1 MKKYILIGD
10 NVISND
16 GDEHYISPH
25 RLCELY
31 NLNPKECVFVRKNE
45 RAFLN
50 GVSIGKNS
58 VRVLRPRGDGNY
70 NLDTPQPN

>member
-1 MKKYILIGD
+1 MCFL
-10 NVISND
+10 
-16 GDEHYISPH
+16 
-25 RLCELY
+25 
-31 NLNPKECVFVRKNE
+31 RKNE